1 MSAPRRGRRT
11 GMLLGGTGIIAVFA
25 FLLSGGIEENLVYF
39 LTPTE
44 LLARGASGYDAA
56 LRLGGDV
63 EPGSVRWNAEALDL
77 RFLLTDGESAVEVHS
92 RGAPPQMFRDG
103 MGVVVEGEYREGGVF
118 ESHNLMVMH
127 SNEYY
132 PADADT
138 DFVPLHGRLNEG
150 GDIPADHAPL
160 PTVEP

>member
-1 MSAPRRGRRT
+1 MSGAKKHRRGT
-11 GMLLGGTGIIAVFA
+11 IAGTTAILAAFG
-25 FLLSGGIEENLVYF
+25 FLLYGGIEENLVYF

-44 LLARGASGYDAA
+44 LLERGASAYDAP

-63 EPGSVRWNAEALDL
+63 RPGSVEWNADALDL
-77 RFLLTDGESAVEVHS
+77 RFLVTDGESDVRVHS

-103 MGVVVEGEYREGGVF
+103 MGVVVEGQFRDSGVF

-132 PADADT
+132 PEEDGEAAGHAAGGEENALPAGH
-138 DFVPLHGRLNEG
+138 PLLTR
-150 GDIPADHAPL
+150 
-160 PTVEP
+160 